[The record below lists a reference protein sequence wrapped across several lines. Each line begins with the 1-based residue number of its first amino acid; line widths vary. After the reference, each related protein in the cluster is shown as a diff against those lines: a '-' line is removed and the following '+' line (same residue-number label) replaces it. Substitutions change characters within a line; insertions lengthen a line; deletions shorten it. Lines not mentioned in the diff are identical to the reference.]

1 MTNRGFY
8 FSAMEISALYELYCK
23 HPAIS
28 TDSRKI
34 SKGCIYFALKGESF
48 DGNAF
53 ALDSL
58 EKGAAFAVVDDASLP
73 DIKGII
79 KVQNGLKTLQD
90 LSSYHRHQFEVPVI
104 GITGSNGKTT
114 TKELMFSVLSQRFNV
129 LATAGNFN
137 NHIGVPLTLFRL
149 CPEHEIAIIEMG
161 ASAQGE
167 IQELCE
173 IADPNYAL
181 ITNIGKAHLETMGG
195 LAGVLKTKTELFD
208 HIRNHGGKLL
218 VHSCD
223 KLLMQNASKDA
234 SFLYGALPMDDVQGQ
249 VVRDGNFV
257 SVQWK
262 RKSNEG
268 TLDDAPIVK
277 TNLTGTYNLPNIM
290 AAVATGIVFG
300 LTDDEIAKG
309 LSSYEPSNNRSEVR
323 KKGSNTFILD
333 AYNANP
339 SSMEVAINNLVGSE
353 GDNHS
358 VILGEML
365 EVGPTSTE
373 EHRNICERLASLKMK
388 TVCLVGKEFNQ
399 FKNDFPFQFFENV
412 DQLNEWLNDHPFE
425 NETVLIK
432 GSRGNKLEKAA
443 ELLLA

>member
-1 MTNRGFY
+1 MD
-8 FSAMEISALYELYCK
+8 IKALYDKYTTCSG
-23 HPAIS
+23 IS

-34 SKGCIYFALKGESF
+34 TANCMYIALRGETF
-48 DGNAF
+48 DGNKF

-58 EKGAAFAVVDDASLP
+58 EKGAKFAVVDDPTIL
-73 DIKGII
+73 DQDGII
-79 KVQNGLKTLQD
+79 KVSNGLKTLQD
-90 LSSYHRHQFEVPVI
+90 LSSYHRHQFEIPVI

-114 TKELMFSVLSQRFNV
+114 TKELMHAVLSQKFNV
-129 LATAGNFN
+129 LATSGNFN

-149 CPEHEIAIIEMG
+149 NPEHEIAIIEMG
-161 ASAQGE
+161 ASAQGD
-167 IQELCE
+167 IKELCD

-195 LAGVLKTKTELFD
+195 LEGVLKTKTELFD
-208 HIRNHGGKLL
+208 HIRIHGGKLL

-223 KLLMQNASKDA
+223 KLLMQNASSDA
-234 SFLYGALPMDDVQGQ
+234 SFLYGALPTDDVQGQ
-249 VVRDGNFV
+249 IVRDGNLV

-262 RKSNEG
+262 RKEVEG
-268 TLDDAPIVK
+268 ALNDAPVVK

-300 LTDDEIAKG
+300 LTDAEIAKG

-323 KKGSNTFILD
+323 KKGTNTFILD

-339 SSMEVAINNLVGSE
+339 SSMEVAINNLVGSVGE
-353 GDNHS
+353 NHA

-365 EVGPTSTE
+365 EVGPTSAE
-373 EHRNICERLASLKMK
+373 EHRNICERLVSLKMK
-388 TVCLVGKEFNQ
+388 TVCLVGKEFNH

-412 DQLNEWLNDHPFE
+412 EQLNEWLKDHPFD